1 MLRRLD
7 RKTAS
12 GLILGSGLIAAAG
25 ILALANTPG
34 GSPIAAAEPPQ
45 WTQVTGAG
53 VSVPACGSGS
63 ASVSCSGS
71 SATVSF
77 SWSAAG
83 PAPNGASCSTA
94 AIRVNGSTIASGLPC
109 NGSYTWGGAS
119 PNTTYSYEI
128 VVQ

>member
-25 ILALANTPG
+25 ILALANIPG

-45 WTQVTGAG
+45 WTQAAG
-53 VSVPACGSGS
+53 SGTIVPACGSGS
-63 ASVSCSGS
+63 AGTSCSGG
-71 SATVSF
+71 SATVNF
-77 SWSAAG
+77 SWSAEG
-83 PAPNGASCSTA
+83 PCSSV